1 MNWENLLKRE
11 KEKPYFKG
19 IYQHLETEK
28 NNSITIYPPEHLR
41 YSALEATPL
50 NQVKVVILGQDPY
63 HGPNEAHGLS
73 FSVQHGVKIPPSL
86 RNIFTELNDDLGIS
100 APQHGDLTPWAKQGV
115 LLLNTSLSVA
125 HKQPGSHSNI
135 GWHTFTDKIISE
147 VSTHRPFVVF
157 VLWGKHAQ
165 SKEYL
170 IDERHVVMKTAHP
183 SPLSAHRGFKG
194 SKPFS
199 TVNTSLLSQKME
211 AIKWG
216 INSFKSLPNHE

>member
-1 MNWENLLKRE
+1 MNWEKLLKQE
-11 KEKPYFKG
+11 QEKPYFKG

-28 NNSITIYPPEHLR
+28 NNNITIYPPEHLR

-86 RNIFTELNDDLGIS
+86 RNILTELNNDLGIS
-100 APQHGDLTPWAKQGV
+100 VPQHGDLTPWAKQGV

-125 HKQPGSHSNI
+125 HKKPGSHSKI

-147 VSTHRPFVVF
+147 VSEQQRFVIF

-165 SKEYL
+165 TKAPL
-170 IDERHVVMKTAHP
+170 IDHRHMVIQTPHP
-183 SPLSAHRGFKG
+183 SPFSAYRGFMG

-199 TVNTSLLSQKME
+199 
-211 AIKWG
+211 AINQALKSRG
-216 INSFKSLPNHE
+216 VSPINWLIE